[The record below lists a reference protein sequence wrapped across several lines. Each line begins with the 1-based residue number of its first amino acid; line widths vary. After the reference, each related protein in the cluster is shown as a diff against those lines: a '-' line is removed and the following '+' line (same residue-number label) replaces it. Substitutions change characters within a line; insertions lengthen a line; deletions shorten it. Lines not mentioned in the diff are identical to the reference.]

1 MARGGLVMKS
11 FASSLFVAALLILPS
26 PMLAEG
32 ENTYLIHASE
42 EQLKG
47 IQEQFGPALTDYEE
61 VPLLEMELSD
71 SEKADLEEKF
81 SSAEIYPNREYE
93 VAADVAP
100 TSFTI
105 TKSTPAES
113 TPYTGKGVRVA
124 VLDTG
129 VDTEHP
135 DLVVKG
141 GICTA
146 EECAPGISYDD
157 NFGHGTHVAGIISGK
172 KNSSGI
178 IGMAPNVELYAIK
191 AMDRE
196 GIGTTAQVTEGVK
209 WAIQNDID
217 ILNLSIS
224 ISVYDRPLELMLQ
237 EAYKQGML
245 IVSAAG
251 NEGGAAGEDTI
262 TYPGKFPSVIAVGAV
277 NNNLTR
283 EANSSVGPAM
293 EIAAPGTGIY
303 SSYPKE
309 LDIWDAKNDGFVS
322 LTGTSMAAPHITGVL
337 ALYKEQ
343 HPALANVKLREILQ
357 STVRDLGTAGR
368 DQTFGYGLVQYT
380 KAVSGVPFVET
391 TVSKGR
397 IQMVMKNKALATGWS
412 VSAGDKLVPQ
422 VEDGKW
428 IAYRTKGTYVFNA
441 TYTNAKGVKVTEP
454 LTVRVALPAFPD
466 VTPANWFAPH
476 ISYLFSN
483 NMMSGYSDG
492 SFKPYK
498 EITRGEAMILL
509 GRAQGWDGT
518 KQSTQFPDVGPANSA
533 SGYIQS
539 AYELGIVSGFSNG
552 SFKPYQSVTRAE
564 MAMLLHNTYEFSYD
578 ASKPMP
584 FSDVTKTMAAY
595 DSIHAITQQGI
606 TTGINS
612 TSFGPNQFM
621 NRYSFAVF
629 LARAESPVLFK

>member
-1 MARGGLVMKS
+1 MKS

-71 SEKADLEEKF
+71 SEKADLEKKF

-397 IQMVMKNKALATGWS
+397 IQMIMKNKALASGWS
-412 VSAGDKLVPQ
+412 VSSGDNLVPQ
-422 VEDGKW
+422 VDDGKW
-428 IAYRTKGTYVFNA
+428 IAYRTKGTHVFNA

-466 VTPANWFAPH
+466 VTPANWFGPH

>member
-1 MARGGLVMKS
+1 MKS

-71 SEKADLEEKF
+71 SEKADLEKKF

-397 IQMVMKNKALATGWS
+397 IQMIMKNKALASGWS
-412 VSAGDKLVPQ
+412 VSSGDKLVPQ

-428 IAYRTKGTYVFNA
+428 IAYRTKGTHVFNA

-466 VTPANWFAPH
+466 VTPANWFGPH

>member
-1 MARGGLVMKS
+1 MKR
-11 FASSLFVAALLILPS
+11 FTSSLFLAALLILPS

-32 ENTYLIHASE
+32 ENTYLIHAPE
-42 EQLKG
+42 EQLSQ
-47 IQEQFGPALTDYEE
+47 IQDEFGPALTDFEE

-71 SEKADLEEKF
+71 TEKAELGQRF
-81 SSAEIYPNREYE
+81 ASAKIYPNREYE

-100 TSFTI
+100 SSFTV
-105 TKSTPAES
+105 TKSTPAQTS
-113 TPYTGKGVRVA
+113 PYTGKGVRVA

-135 DLVVKG
+135 DVVVKG

-172 KNSSGI
+172 KNDFGI
-178 IGMAPNVELYAIK
+178 IGMAPNVELFAIK
-191 AMDRE
+191 AMDSE

-251 NEGGAAGEDTI
+251 NEGGAAGTDTV
-262 TYPGKFPSVIAVGAV
+262 TYPGKFPSVIAVAAV
-277 NNNLTR
+277 NNDLTK
-283 EANSSVGPAM
+283 EANSSVGPEI
-293 EIAAPGTGIY
+293 EIAAPGSRIF

-309 LDIWDAKNDGFVS
+309 LDTWDEKMDGYLT
-322 LTGTSMAAPHITGVL
+322 LTGTSMAAPHVAGIL

-343 HPALANVKLREILQ
+343 HPALSNVKLREILQ
-357 STVRDLGTAGR
+357 TTVKDVGPAGR
-368 DQTFGYGLVQYT
+368 DQTFGFGVVQYT
-380 KAVSGVPFVET
+380 KAVTGVPFVET
-391 TVSKGR
+391 SVSKGR
-397 IQMVMKNKALATGWS
+397 IQMVMKNKTLASGWS
-412 VSAGDKLVPQ
+412 ITADGKLLPQ

-428 IAYRTKGTYVFNA
+428 IAYRTKGTHLFTA
-441 TYTNAKGVKVTEP
+441 AYTNTKGVKVTEP
-454 LTVRVALPAFPD
+454 LSVQVAQPAFPD
-466 VTPANWFAPH
+466 VTPANWFGPH

-509 GRAQGWDGT
+509 GRSQGWDGT
-518 KQSTQFPDVGPANSA
+518 QQSTQFSDVGPGNSA

-539 AYELGIVSGFSNG
+539 AYELGIVAGFSNG

-564 MAMLLHNTYEFSYD
+564 MAMLLHNTYAFAYD

-584 FSDVTKTMAAY
+584 FSDVKESMAAY
-595 DSIHAITQQGI
+595 DAIHAITQQGI
-606 TTGINS
+606 TTGISS
-612 TSFGPNQFM
+612 TSYGPNLFM

-629 LARAESPVLFK
+629 LTRAESPLLFR

>member
-71 SEKADLEEKF
+71 SEKADLEKNF

-397 IQMVMKNKALATGWS
+397 IQMIMKNKALASGWS
-412 VSAGDKLVPQ
+412 VSSGDKLVPQ

-428 IAYRTKGTYVFNA
+428 IAYRTKGTHVFNA

-466 VTPANWFAPH
+466 VTPANWFGPH

>member
-1 MARGGLVMKS
+1 MKS

-26 PMLAEG
+26 PMLAAG

-71 SEKADLEEKF
+71 SEKAELEKQF

-157 NFGHGTHVAGIISGK
+157 NFGHGTHVAGIISGR
-172 KNSSGI
+172 KNNSGI

-293 EIAAPGTGIY
+293 EIVAPGTGIY

-322 LTGTSMAAPHITGVL
+322 LTGTSMAAPHIAGVL

-343 HPALANVKLREILQ
+343 HPALTNVKLREILQ

-380 KAVSGVPFVET
+380 KAVTGVPFVET

-397 IQMVMKNKALATGWS
+397 IQMVMKNKALASGWS
-412 VSAGDKLVPQ
+412 VSSGDKLVPQ

-428 IAYRTKGTYVFNA
+428 VAYRTKGTHAFTA

-466 VTPANWFAPH
+466 VTPANWFGPH

-584 FSDVTKTMAAY
+584 FSDVTKAMAAY

>member
-343 HPALANVKLREILQ
+343 HPAFANVKLREILQ

-397 IQMVMKNKALATGWS
+397 IQMVMKNKALASGWS
-412 VSAGDKLVPQ
+412 VSSGDKLVPQ

-428 IAYRTKGTYVFNA
+428 IAYRTKGTHVFNA

>member
-1 MARGGLVMKS
+1 MKS

-71 SEKADLEEKF
+71 SEKADLEKKF

-303 SSYPKE
+303 SSYPIE

-397 IQMVMKNKALATGWS
+397 IQMIMKNKALASGWS
-412 VSAGDKLVPQ
+412 VSSGDNLVPQ

-428 IAYRTKGTYVFNA
+428 IAYRTKGTHVFNA

-466 VTPANWFAPH
+466 VTPANWFGPH